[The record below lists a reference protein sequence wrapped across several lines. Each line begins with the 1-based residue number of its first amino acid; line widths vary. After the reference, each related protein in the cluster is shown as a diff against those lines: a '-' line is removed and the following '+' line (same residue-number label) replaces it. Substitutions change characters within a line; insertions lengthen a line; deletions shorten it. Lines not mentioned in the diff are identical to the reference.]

1 MNARSLH
8 ALALALALTFA
19 VAGCINGDRRLY
31 EVDLTG
37 EFVAPAMVTG
47 ATTIELHHAET
58 FGRGALAHPLGLIE
72 RVRVPGPGP
81 VRHTLLYPTDVG
93 SGLVVPGTPHEPTG
107 LAVVSGVPA
116 HALSCPARASGPKRC
131 FRPEGQIAHHCAS
144 KEHDAALASNL
155 SPP

>member
-8 ALALALALTFA
+8 ALAVALTFA

-72 RVRVPGPGP
+72 RMRVPGPGP

-93 SGLVVPGTPHEPTG
+93 SGLVVYAWVDSNGNGQLCRPGTPPEPTG
-107 LAVVSGVPA
+107 LAVVSGFPA
-116 HALSCPARASGPKRC
+116 HALSYRVELSSTCLGP
-131 FRPEGQIAHHCAS
+131 E
-144 KEHDAALASNL
+144 ALF
-155 SPP
+155 PP